1 MITSKTIYPGNL
13 RTEMEH
19 IRSGNKVI
27 TDAPVDNQGKGEYFS
42 PTDLMATS
50 LSSCM
55 LTIMGISANKFDFNI
70 DGTYAEVT
78 KMMASDPRR
87 VSEIHINLF
96 FPHNNYSKREKR
108 HIEHAAYT
116 CPVSKSLHPDLK
128 QIISFNYPE

>member
-1 MITSKTIYPGNL
+1 MTTSKTVYLGKL

-27 TDAPVDNQGKGEYFS
+27 TDAPIDNQGKGEFFS

-55 LTIMGISANKFDFNI
+55 MTIMGIAAETHNFKI
-70 DGTYAEVT
+70 DNAYAEVT
-78 KMMASDPRR
+78 KIMASDPRR

-96 FPHNNYSKREKR
+96 FPNNKYSDREKK
-108 HIEHAAYT
+108 HIEHAAFT
-116 CPVSKSLHPDLK
+116 CPVSQSLHPDLK
-128 QIISFNYPE
+128 QIITFNYPE